1 MGDLGNRV
9 EAESEGTS
17 DIIRKS
23 QGYRDSHTETE
34 LQLGNKDL
42 DGASKPGI

>member
-17 DIIRKS
+17 DIIRKP
-23 QGYRDSHTETE
+23 QAHGDSLAETE

-42 DGASKPGI
+42 DGASKPDI